1 MSIKIKDCKTNEINF
16 YCPNTGK
23 CVRTMEFFEYVGKN
37 ASEIIEY
44 NEISERF
51 AVLFDYFSVTVGSF
65 EGKNNTFDISIHFT
79 YSGDLNDKRE
89 EYLNRFISYIFER
102 FNVPEKYTY
111 IIEKLIEK
119 HF

>member
-1 MSIKIKDCKTNEINF
+1 MFCKRTKKSKEKIK
-16 YCPNTGK
+16 
-23 CVRTMEFFEYVGKN
+23 
-37 ASEIIEY
+37 IIEY